1 MTRSVRP
8 ERDSVPPQGEE
19 RSTERKLTAAPPA
32 SIVDSSR
39 IDVAQEDFLF
49 HLYRGSEL
57 LQDNRVHEAKE
68 ELEHALLL
76 QPSDSKGQD
85 LLAAV
90 YFRLGVFPRAITIY
104 EKLADAFPRDLSLKI
119 NLALCYLKTGQP
131 EPARAELLEVVG
143 LNPAHRRAWAYLGIA
158 HEKLGDL
165 EQAQLSFERGGHPM
179 MAKRMTERR
188 GRETV
193 PVPANSPDLVP
204 GGAPRVPGEPK
215 AETAF
220 EELDAGEINFALAET
235 GTSQDVEG
243 WETVEPG
250 ALSANVKMRSPYL
263 KTLSP
268 PSVVR
273 REALTAPP
281 PSGRYGATPVAPAST
296 PPAEIVRAARESLL
310 AFPRESAVVLHPSGV
325 ALVQTNSAK
334 PGATGRE
341 RVARSFAA
349 RLESMRAAK
358 GTMTT
363 AVMQRKTR
371 DKETDE
377 VLGGL
382 TSPLARIDGD
392 AELVLGP
399 RPAHHL
405 VPLQLEDDLAFVRE
419 DLLLGF
425 ELTLSYESGRL
436 SLDEADPMPILQLR
450 GTGTIV
456 LELLAGFTTIDATA
470 GSQVLVRRD
479 WIVGWIGRLVPR
491 VIPAGEAP
499 AGQRGLVGFRGE
511 GTVMLAGR

>member
-1 MTRSVRP
+1 MPRSIRP
-8 ERDSVPPQGEE
+8 ERDSVPPRGEE

-32 SIVDSSR
+32 SAADSSR
-39 IDVAQEDFLF
+39 IDAAQEDFLF

-68 ELEHALLL
+68 ELEHALML

-104 EKLADAFPRDLSLKI
+104 ENLARAFPRDLSLKI

-143 LNPAHRRAWAYLGIA
+143 MNPSHRRAWAYLGIA
-158 HEKLGDL
+158 HEKLGDV
-165 EQAQLSFERGGHPM
+165 EQAQLAFERGGHPM
-179 MAKRMTERR
+179 MAKRMTEHR
-188 GRETV
+188 GRVTV
-193 PVPANSPDLVP
+193 PAPANSPDLVP
-204 GGAPRVPGEPK
+204 GGSPRVLGEPK
-215 AETAF
+215 VATAF

-235 GTSQDVEG
+235 GTSQDKDG

-250 ALSANVKMRSPYL
+250 IVSANTPAKSPYL

-281 PSGRYGATPVAPAST
+281 PSGRYGPAVVIGPEST

-325 ALVQTNSAK
+325 ALVQTNSGVGEK
-334 PGATGRE
+334 
-341 RVARSFAA
+341 VARSFAA
-349 RLESMRAAK
+349 RLESMRAVK

-363 AVMQRKTR
+363 NVMQRRNR
-371 DKETDE
+371 DKESDE

-382 TSPLARIDGD
+382 VSPLARIDGD

-405 VPLQLEDDLAFVRE
+405 VPLQLDDDLAFVRE

-425 ELTLSYESGRL
+425 ELTLAYENGRL

-450 GTGTIV
+450 GTGTII

-479 WIVGWIGRLVPR
+479 WIVGWIGRLIPR

-499 AGQRGLVGFRGE
+499 AGQRGLVGFRGD